1 MAWCRRLPPHATE
14 LQRCEPRLSPPT
26 AGCPH
31 PSRCSAKAQH
41 RATFPKGEPRRLP
54 PHATELQRCEPRLS
68 PPTAGCP
75 HPSRCSAKAQHRAT
89 FPKGKARAAAAAHHR
104 ITKVRAAAVPP
115 QAEQKLF
122 FPKEKAFPRIHS
134 RVLLHRGVYSVI
146 IHLIIRKMRRKDYL
160 YERKEKTPRR
170 PL

>member
-1 MAWCRRLPPHATE
+1 MTAFSLRARLHLSVSSNRALSLPQSRLCIFWARQLPP
-14 LQRCEPRLSPPT
+14 QR
-26 AGCPH
+26 
-31 PSRCSAKAQH
+31 
-41 RATFPKGEPRRLP
+41 EPRRLP
-54 PHATELQRCEPRLS
+54 PHATELQKCEPRLS

-89 FPKGKARAAAAAHHR
+89 FPKGK
-104 ITKVRAAAVPP
+104 VRRLPPQSADIAAAVPP

-122 FPKEKAFPRIHS
+122 FQKEKAFPRINS
-134 RVLLHRGVYSVI
+134 RFLLHRGVYSVI